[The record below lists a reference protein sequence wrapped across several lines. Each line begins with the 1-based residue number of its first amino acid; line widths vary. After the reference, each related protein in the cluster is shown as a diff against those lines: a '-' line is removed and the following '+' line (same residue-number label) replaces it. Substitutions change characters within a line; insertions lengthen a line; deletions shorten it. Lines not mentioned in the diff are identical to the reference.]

1 MIVWSIPKKKSRI
14 ELVADGWM
22 VYIKNHSWLFGSLS
36 QCLCF
41 LAGRQVIEYEDIPL
55 LIRKT
60 RERYE

>member
-1 MIVWSIPKKKSRI
+1 MIVWQIPKKKARI
-14 ELVADGWM
+14 ELVAEGWM
-22 VYIKNHSWLFGSLS
+22 VYIKRRSWLFHSLA